1 MGSQIPGLSKVW
13 EIAGPQLM
21 YGQIL
26 AWGQYALP
34 LLVTAAILKPAF
46 GVNELIAPVV
56 ALGFEGGHGT
66 AVGVKAS
73 FDTLGYS
80 EGAQL
85 TLCSATVGL
94 LSGVIFGTLAVKW
107 AVKRGHI
114 VRRMPPPPPLPP
126 KFEYQNAGF
135 NGEFE
140 NAYGAEGSFTP
151 LSKSR
156 KEAEAAAA
164 SEPPVYTGPDKGV
177 YPPNERPSAG
187 YQTTA
192 VDSVDSLAFHVS
204 LVGAALGGAYGCKRV
219 LLAIEASSAWLTQ
232 YQIFTAFPVF
242 PFAMFSGIVIQL
254 VADRVASRGSV
265 DAGTMDRISGF
276 ALDFVVVTAV
286 TTMSFEGIGDSM
298 APFIILILVTWVWH
312 FVCFAFIAPRI
323 LPDFWGER
331 ATAELGQSMGITA
344 TGLLLLR
351 MSDPNNMTPAMQAF
365 SYKQLLHAPLVGGG
379 LWTATVLP
387 FIKAAG
393 VWPAFALST
402 GMVLFWL
409 LLYKVYFVA
418 KYQRDAAARGPGGYK
433 PLLSILDNGQ
443 SSSYSSS
450 VVSFSSIGQHPLA
463 TSFQA

>member
-1 MGSQIPGLSKVW
+1 MGSEIPGIAKVW

-34 LLVTAAILKPAF
+34 LLVTATILKPAF

-73 FDTLGYS
+73 FDALGYA

-85 TLCSATVGL
+85 TLCSATIGL
-94 LSGVIFGTLAVKW
+94 LSGVIFGTIAVKW

-114 VRRMPPPPPLPP
+114 VRRIAPPPPPPP
-126 KFEYQNAGF
+126 KVEYQNSGF
-135 NGEFE
+135 NDEFE
-140 NAYGAEGSFTP
+140 NSYGSVGSFA
-151 LSKSR
+151 LVSSSK
-156 KEAEAAAA
+156 KEQEAAAA
-164 SEPPVYTGPDKGV
+164 AAEPPIYTGPDKGV
-177 YPPNERPSAG
+177 YKPHERPAAG

-192 VDSVDSLAFHVS
+192 VDSVDSLAFHCS
-204 LVGAALGGAYGCKRV
+204 LVGAALGGAYGCKQV
-219 LLAIEASSAWLTQ
+219 LLAIEASSIWLTQ

-254 VADRVASRGSV
+254 IADRKCSPGSV
-265 DAGTMDRISGF
+265 DSGTMDRISGF

-286 TTMSFEGIGDSM
+286 TTMNFSGMDSSIV
-298 APFIILILVTWVWH
+298 PFCILILVTWIWH

-323 LPDFWGER
+323 LPDYWGER
-331 ATAELGQSMGITA
+331 ASAELGQSMGITA

-393 VWPAFALST
+393 IWPAFALST
-402 GMVLFWL
+402 GMVLFWCVVGL
-409 LLYKVYFVA
+409 SPMCVA
-418 KYQRDAAARGPGGYK
+418 
-433 PLLSILDNGQ
+433 
-443 SSSYSSS
+443 
-450 VVSFSSIGQHPLA
+450 
-463 TSFQA
+463 